1 MKSIKIG
8 PEARNYFYDLLLTQN
23 LRLRFILLSCD
34 YGWYSIPNKIDNSSV
49 KNGFIL
55 ILLR

>member
-23 LRLRFILLSCD
+23 LRLRFILLLCD
-34 YGWYSIPNKIDNSSV
+34 YGWYSIFQNKLDNHLKKSDLFRFCV
-49 KNGFIL
+49 
-55 ILLR
+55 